1 MNKLEMKLQTLNAL
15 NRKMN
20 GQRLGNYIGIGLVSL
35 MLVALL
41 FRTRFTLFSGTLL
54 PPHNDPRLN
63 VFKR

>member
-1 MNKLEMKLQTLNAL
+1 MNKLEMKLQTLNTL

-20 GQRLGNYIGIGLVSL
+20 GQRLGNYLGIGLVSL

-41 FRTRFTLFSGTLL
+41 FRTRYFFRKDPVAANPLY
-54 PPHNDPRLN
+54 PRLN